1 MFFLKKNTA
10 VMKKYFTLFFLIL
23 FIGVQML
30 SAQTLGN
37 YTFSTGVDATKWI
50 PLTTTT
56 NLLTIGS
63 GSSTHPYDSRRSAV
77 LDIGFAFTFAGEQY
91 TKFSVNSDGNLRFG
105 TTATGFA
112 NYNTPFSS
120 TNASANNPKIN
131 FFGANGDA
139 LDSGYV
145 RKEIVGVEPER
156 ICVFEFATST
166 SYSSSAT
173 ATYGTLY
180 RWQVQLFEGSNNI
193 QIVYPSSVPATGPST
208 TRQQGMCVNNSDIW
222 LVKANNTA
230 THYTAGT
237 NTAIATGNWPAANRY
252 YLFTAPGNGCPNV
265 TDMHVR
271 DVTATTALLT
281 WSSDPGPDAWEVY
294 VTTSSTA
301 PTASTTPTYT
311 STDTFQM
318 LLNLT
323 PATLTNAY
331 VRSVCGTNKS
341 FWRKLSFHT
350 ALTQLP
356 FFCDFETV
364 PSDNNPLPAGW
375 IRGSVQTYP
384 YVNSTSSEAYA
395 GGKALYFFQPNY
407 VAMPPIDPDS
417 INLQNSELS
426 FYAKGNSAGALLQ
439 VGVMTDPED
448 ASTFELVSSLVL
460 TEQYQLY
467 EVPLADYMGTGTYIA
482 FRNLNLDIMRLDNLT
497 LGPISACSKPTRLTA
512 FPEIDQA
519 TLEWFSTGTNFNLYY
534 KTASAPGYTIVQNVQ
549 NTYQLTNLT
558 ENTDYMWYVAARC
571 GDTLKES
578 AVSTFHTLC
587 QLIPHQDLPFV
598 ETFDSCST
606 TADLSPCFTRLSLD
620 QDYPK
625 IYSGTNW
632 NGVTAKTI
640 FFLPNSDGE
649 QQYLVLPGIQNV
661 SQLTVNFYT
670 KRGSNNVT
678 LDLGVMDN
686 PYDTASFYL
695 IGTYG
700 SVVGTTDWSNFE
712 VPLSSYPGVGNYIAF
727 RAHNNVSGLY
737 TQLDD
742 ITVSVHSG
750 CDRPDSLVVENVT
763 TTSAQLRIVDP
774 ANSGSYQV
782 VYTSVYSQDTVVV
795 QGTLATLTG
804 LHVGTVYDVSVSSL
818 CNGMVTSSITTT
830 FSTSC
835 AMLTHND
842 LPFEETFDLY
852 AYNANAAINPC
863 WHRLSYNPQYPVGP
877 YPRNNYNRIPGVGN
891 TFYYYPGTGG
901 QTQYAILPQMQDIH
915 DLLIDFWAYRQ
926 SNSPLIDVGV
936 MTNPS
941 DTTTFEL
948 IQTCVPS
955 LLSTWDEFEVS
966 FASYTGQGT
975 YIALR
980 ARATGNAAFICVDD
994 IVVREDNCS
1003 RPSTLTVTPLGHG
1016 AITFSWD
1023 SVPGV
1028 AGYEFMLEGVDT
1040 LAVTTNTYTMQGFPE
1055 FTDYTARVRSL
1066 CGSINSG
1073 YASAHFTT
1081 PCDSLPYYQNFD
1093 TLAST
1098 GTIPPGWAKMGAG
1111 SLLYLTSGN
1120 YVYDVVSLRFTNSAT
1135 NNIAV
1140 LPNFPAP
1147 VQNLYLQFQTR
1158 PEGTSASAGAFDVG
1172 YVTDLSD
1179 TSTFVPVE
1187 TYTYNEFN
1195 DAYQQKYVNF
1205 TTAPA
1210 NARIAFRHRSQSTL
1224 WYWFV
1229 DNVEV
1234 GYDQCP
1240 TVGNL
1245 TVEDVQY
1252 ETATVSWRGVAQG
1265 IQYLLNLNGQTF
1277 TTTDTF
1283 YTFTNLYQGTDYTLM
1298 VSALCTNDTSH
1309 TSVAHFTTLLSAH
1322 TLPYVADFGAADG
1335 WLVNRGS
1342 CPNYWTKGM
1351 YNGEQAL
1358 FVTNDG
1364 HTATYNVSG
1373 TSSVAVEKYFQ
1384 VGDAPR
1390 FMVSFDLKCGGE
1402 SNHDYLKIFLA
1413 PMSEEY
1419 APSTASTVTGWADK
1433 ANSTYAANL
1442 AQYITQTGTS
1452 SSYPYIIN
1460 LVNGTLHLDLIMD
1473 NPVQN
1478 PNASS
1483 EAKLVFGWRNDG
1495 NGGTQP
1501 GAIISNLMVKPYNC
1515 AAPTTLT
1522 VSNIQAN
1529 SAQLAWTDTANVGS
1543 YMVEYVEANLP
1554 WDHPSVISLYEG
1566 MTSLTLQNLSPST
1579 TYKVRVATDC
1589 STDTSVWI
1597 TKTFT
1602 TDTAVVVTPPT
1613 VQTQPAGQVSD
1624 VAATLQGIVT
1634 NPDDV
1639 AIAARGFEWKATNGG
1654 TYSVVNVISQSD
1666 TFTHTLIGLTP
1677 ATSYTYKAFV
1687 EADGDV
1693 IYGQEVVFTTDNA
1706 ACPAPTNLEE
1716 TGTVIDKAPGYLF
1729 VQWTDNAGASQW
1741 NLQYRI
1747 QGTEDWTT
1755 MVVYTT
1761 QADIMGE
1768 LEAEATYELRVQA
1781 VCGDGVVSDWSNV
1794 LVAVAQGVGIED
1806 YLAKSVTLY
1815 PNPATSTLNVVVSDP
1830 GIRITGVEIYNVYG
1844 QIIPVETHGRASLRG
1859 LASLHRINIS
1869 GLASGVYYVRIVTEG
1884 GLVMKP
1890 FVKK

>member
-1 MFFLKKNTA
+1 MFFYIIIPS
-10 VMKKYFTLFFLIL
+10 VMKRIYALLFLMLVF
-23 FIGVQML
+23 GVQVL
-30 SAQTLGN
+30 TAQTLGN
-37 YTFSTGVDATKWI
+37 YTFSTGTDATKWI

-56 NLLTIGS
+56 NLLTNGS

-77 LDIGFAFTFAGEQY
+77 LDIGFAFTFGGEQY

-105 TTATGFA
+105 TTVTGFA
-112 NYNTPFSS
+112 NNSTPFSS
-120 TNASANNPKIN
+120 NNSNANNPKIN

-139 LDSGYV
+139 TDSGYV
-145 RKEIVGVEPER
+145 RKEIVGVEPNR

-166 SYSSSAT
+166 TYSSSST
-173 ATYGTLY
+173 ATHGILY
-180 RWQVQLFEGSNNI
+180 RWQVQLFEESNNI
-193 QIVYPSSVPATGPST
+193 QIVYPSTVPSTGPSA

-230 THYTAGT
+230 THYTSGQST
-237 NTAIATGNWPAANRY
+237 TIASGNWPGANRY

-271 DVTATTALLT
+271 EVTGSTALLT
-281 WSSDPGPDAWEVY
+281 WSSSFEANSWEVY

-301 PTASTTPTYT
+301 PTASTNPTYT
-311 STDTFQM
+311 STDTFQLM
-318 LLNLT
+318 SNLT
-323 PATLTNAY
+323 PATLYNVY
-331 VRSVCGTNKS
+331 VRSVCGGVKS
-341 FWRKLSFHT
+341 FWRKLTFHT

-384 YVNSTSSEAYA
+384 YVNSASGQAYD
-395 GGKALYFFQPNY
+395 GSKALYFFQPNY
-407 VAMPPIDPDS
+407 VAMPPIDPDY

-426 FYAKGNSAGALLQ
+426 FYAKANNSGAVLQ

-448 ASTFELVSSLVL
+448 AATFEVVSSLVL
-460 TEQYQLY
+460 TDQYQLY
-467 EVPLADYMGTGTYIA
+467 EVPLADYSGTGTYIA
-482 FRNLNLDIMRLDNLT
+482 FRNVNLDIMRLDNLT
-497 LGPISACSKPTRLTA
+497 LGPLSACSKPTRLTA
-512 FPEIDQA
+512 VPEIDQA
-519 TLEWFSTGTNFNLYY
+519 TLEWFSTGTSFNLYY
-534 KTASAPGYTIVQNVQ
+534 KVPSASGYTVIQNVQ
-549 NTYQLTNLT
+549 NNYQLTNLT

-571 GDTLKES
+571 GDTLKTS
-578 AVSTFHTLC
+578 SVSTFHTLC
-587 QLIPHQDLPFV
+587 ELIPHQDLPFV
-598 ETFDSCST
+598 ETFDSCAT
-606 TADLSPCFTRLSLD
+606 TADLNTCFTRLSLD
-620 QDYPK
+620 LDYPK
-625 IYSGTNW
+625 VYSSTNW

-649 QQYLVLPGIQNV
+649 QQYLVLPGIHNV
-661 SQLTVNFYT
+661 SALTVNFYT
-670 KRGSNNVT
+670 KRGSYNAAV
-678 LDLGVMDN
+678 DLGVMDN

-700 SVVGTTDWSNFE
+700 SVPGTSDWSNFE
-712 VPLSSYPGVGNYIAF
+712 VPLAGYPGTGNYIAF
-727 RAHNNVSGLY
+727 RAHNNVGGLY
-737 TQLDD
+737 VQVDD
-742 ITVSVHSG
+742 ITVSVSSG
-750 CDRPDSLVVENVT
+750 CDRPDSVAVENVT
-763 TTSAQLRIVDP
+763 ANSAQIHIYDP

-782 VYTSVYSQDTVVV
+782 IYTSVYSQDTVVV
-795 QGTLATLTG
+795 NSNIATLTG
-804 LHVGTVYDVSVSSL
+804 LRVGTVYDVSVSSV
-818 CNGMVTSSITTT
+818 CNGGITSSVTVT

-877 YPRNNYNRIPGVGN
+877 YPRNQYTRIPGVGN
-891 TFYYYPGTGG
+891 TFYFYPGVGE
-901 QTQYAILPQMQDIH
+901 QTQYAILPQMQDIS
-915 DLLIDFWAYRQ
+915 DLMIDLWVYRQ
-926 SNSPLIDVGV
+926 NNSPLIDVGV
-936 MTNPS
+936 MTNPA

-948 IQTCVPS
+948 IQTCVPP
-955 LLSTWDEFEVS
+955 LISTWDEFEVS

-994 IVVREDNCS
+994 IVVREDNCL
-1003 RPSTLTVTPLGHG
+1003 RPSALRVTPIGHG

-1028 AGYEFMLEGVDT
+1028 PGYEFVLEGVDT
-1040 LAVTTNTYTMQGFPE
+1040 QAVTANSYTVYGLPE

-1081 PCDSLPYYQNFD
+1081 PCDTLPYYQNFNL
-1093 TLAST
+1093 LASS
-1098 GTIPPGWAKMGAG
+1098 GAIPPGWKKMGAG
-1111 SLLYLTSGN
+1111 SLLYATSGS
-1120 YVYDVVSLRFTNSAT
+1120 YVYDAVSLRFTGSAT

-1147 VQNLYLQFQTR
+1147 VQNLYLQFMTR

-1172 YVTDLSD
+1172 YVTDVAD
-1179 TSTFVPVE
+1179 TTSFVPVE

-1205 TTAPA
+1205 TTVPD
-1210 NARIAFRHRSQSTL
+1210 NARIAFRHRSESIT

-1240 TVGNL
+1240 SVGSV

-1252 ETATVSWRGVAQG
+1252 ESATVSWNGVAQG

-1277 TTTDTF
+1277 TTADTF
-1283 YTFTNLYQGTDYTLM
+1283 YTFTNLYQGADYTLT
-1298 VSALCTNDTSH
+1298 VNTLCANDTSH
-1309 TSVAHFTTLLSAH
+1309 GAEAHFTTLLSAH

-1335 WLVNRGS
+1335 WLVNRGVCS
-1342 CPNYWTKGM
+1342 NYWTKGM
-1351 YNGEQAL
+1351 HNGEHAL
-1358 FVTNDG
+1358 FVTGDG
-1364 HTATYNVSG
+1364 HSAYYNVTG
-1373 TSSVAVEKYFQ
+1373 ISSVAAEKYLQ
-1384 VGDAPR
+1384 VGDAPKM
-1390 FMVSFDLKCGGE
+1390 MVSFDLKCGGE
-1402 SNHDYLKIFLA
+1402 SSYDYLKIFLA

-1433 ANSTYAANL
+1433 ANSNYAANL

-1478 PNASS
+1478 PDPSS
-1483 EAKLVFGWRNDG
+1483 EAKLVFGWRNDVS
-1495 NGGTQP
+1495 GGTQP
-1501 GAIISNLMVKPYNC
+1501 GAVITNLRVKPYTC

-1529 SAQLAWTDTANVGS
+1529 TADLAWTDTANTSS
-1543 YMVEYVEANLP
+1543 YMVEYVESGLP
-1554 WDHPSVISLYEG
+1554 WNDPSAVSIYNAL
-1566 MTSLTLQNLSPST
+1566 TTLTLQNLAPAT

-1589 STDTSVWI
+1589 ITDTSVWI

-1602 TDTAVVVTPPT
+1602 TDSAVILTPPS
-1613 VQTQPAGQVSD
+1613 VQTQPASQISD
-1624 VAATLQGIVT
+1624 TAAMLKGVIT
-1634 NPDDV
+1634 NPDEM
-1639 AIAARGFEWKATNGG
+1639 AIAARGFEWKETAGG
-1654 TYSVVNVISQSD
+1654 SYVVVNVTSQSD
-1666 TFTHTLIGLTP
+1666 TFTYTLSGLAP
-1677 ATSYTYKAFV
+1677 ATGYTYKAFV
-1687 EADGDV
+1687 EADGEV
-1693 IYGQEVVFTTDNA
+1693 IYGNEVTFTTDSA
-1706 ACPAPTNLEE
+1706 LCPAPTNLEE
-1716 TGTVIDKAPGYLF
+1716 TGEVIDKAPGYLF
-1729 VQWTDNAGASQW
+1729 VRWTDNAGASQW

-1755 MVVYTT
+1755 MVVNTT
-1761 QADIMGE
+1761 YEGISG
-1768 LEAEATYELRVQA
+1768 LEAYATYELRVQA
-1781 VCGDGVVSDWSNV
+1781 ICGDGIVSDWSNI
-1794 LVAVAQGVGIED
+1794 LVAVAQGAGIED

-1815 PNPATSTLNVVVSDP
+1815 PNPATSTLNVVVSDAS
-1830 GIRITGVEIYNVYG
+1830 IRITGVEIYDVYG
-1844 QIIPVETHGRASLRG
+1844 QMINVEMQGMASPQVP
-1859 LASLHRINIS
+1859 ASPQRINIS
-1869 GLASGVYYVRIVTEG
+1869 SLASGVYYVRIVTDD
-1884 GLVMKP
+1884 GLVTKP

>member
-1 MFFLKKNTA
+1 MFFYIIIPS
-10 VMKKYFTLFFLIL
+10 VMKRIYALLFLVLVF
-23 FIGVQML
+23 GVQVL
-30 SAQTLGN
+30 TAQTLGN
-37 YTFSTGVDATKWI
+37 YTFSTGTDATKWI

-56 NLLTIGS
+56 NLLTNGS

-77 LDIGFAFTFAGEQY
+77 LDIGFAFTFGGEQY

-105 TTATGFA
+105 TTVTGFA
-112 NYNTPFSS
+112 NYSTPFSS
-120 TNASANNPKIN
+120 NNSNANNPKIN

-145 RKEIVGVEPER
+145 RKEIVGVEPNR
-156 ICVFEFATST
+156 ICVFEFAIST
-166 SYSSSAT
+166 TYSSSAT

-180 RWQVQLFEGSNNI
+180 RWQVQLFEESNNI
-193 QIVYPSSVPATGPST
+193 QIVYPSTVPSTGPSA

-230 THYTAGT
+230 THYTSGQST
-237 NTAIATGNWPAANRY
+237 TIASGNWPGANRY

-271 DVTATTALLT
+271 EVTGSTALLT
-281 WSSDPGPDAWEVY
+281 WSSSFEANSWEVY

-301 PTASTTPTYT
+301 PTASTNPTYT
-311 STDTFQM
+311 SMDTFQLM
-318 LLNLT
+318 SNLT
-323 PATLTNAY
+323 PATLYNVY
-331 VRSVCGTNKS
+331 VRSVCGGVKS
-341 FWRKLSFHT
+341 FWRKLTFHT

-384 YVNSTSSEAYA
+384 YVNSASGQAYD
-395 GGKALYFFQPNY
+395 GSKALYFFQPNY
-407 VAMPPIDPDS
+407 VAMPPIDPDY

-426 FYAKGNSAGALLQ
+426 FYAMANNSGAVLQ

-448 ASTFELVSSLVL
+448 AATFEVVSSLVL
-460 TEQYQLY
+460 TDQYQLY
-467 EVPLADYMGTGTYIA
+467 EVPLADYSGTGTYIA
-482 FRNLNLDIMRLDNLT
+482 FRNVNLDIMRLDNLT
-497 LGPISACSKPTRLTA
+497 LGPLSACSKPTRLTA
-512 FPEIDQA
+512 VPEIDQA

-534 KTASAPGYTIVQNVQ
+534 KAPSASGYTVIQNVQ
-549 NTYQLTNLT
+549 NNYQLTNLT

-571 GDTLKES
+571 GDTLKTS
-578 AVSTFHTLC
+578 SVSTFHTLC
-587 QLIPHQDLPFV
+587 ELIPHQDLPFV
-598 ETFDSCST
+598 ETFDSCAT
-606 TADLSPCFTRLSLD
+606 TADLNTCFTRLSLD
-620 QDYPK
+620 LDYPK
-625 IYSGTNW
+625 VYSSTNW

-649 QQYLVLPGIQNV
+649 QQYLVLPGIHNV
-661 SQLTVNFYT
+661 SALTVNFYT
-670 KRGSNNVT
+670 KRGSYNAAV
-678 LDLGVMDN
+678 DLGVMDN

-700 SVVGTTDWSNFE
+700 SVPGTSDWSNFE
-712 VPLSSYPGVGNYIAF
+712 VPLAGYPGTGNYIAF
-727 RAHNNVSGLY
+727 RAHNNVGGLY
-737 TQLDD
+737 VQVDD
-742 ITVSVHSG
+742 ITVSVSSG
-750 CDRPDSLVVENVT
+750 CDRPDSVAVENVT
-763 TTSAQLRIVDP
+763 ANSAQLHIYDP
-774 ANSGSYQV
+774 ANSGTYQV
-782 VYTSVYSQDTVVV
+782 IYTSVYSQDTVVV
-795 QGTLATLTG
+795 QGNTATLTG
-804 LHVGTVYDVSVSSL
+804 LRVGTVYDVSVSSI
-818 CNGMVTSSITTT
+818 CNGTITSSATTT

-877 YPRNNYNRIPGVGN
+877 YPRNNYTRIPGVGN
-891 TFYYYPGTGG
+891 TFYFYPGQGG
-901 QTQYAILPQMQDIH
+901 QTQYAILPQMQDIS
-915 DLLIDFWAYRQ
+915 DLMIDLWVYRQ
-926 SNSPLIDVGV
+926 NNSPLIDVGV
-936 MTNPS
+936 MTNPA

-948 IQTCVPS
+948 IQTCVPP
-955 LLSTWDEFEVS
+955 LLSTWEEFEVS

-994 IVVREDNCS
+994 IVVREDNCL
-1003 RPSTLTVTPLGHG
+1003 RPSALRVTPIGHG

-1028 AGYEFMLEGVDT
+1028 PGYEFVLEGVDT
-1040 LAVTTNTYTMQGFPE
+1040 QAVTANSYTVYGLPE

-1081 PCDSLPYYQNFD
+1081 PCDTLPYYQNFNL
-1093 TLAST
+1093 LASS
-1098 GTIPPGWAKMGAG
+1098 GAIPPGWKKMGAG
-1111 SLLYLTSGN
+1111 SLLYATSGS
-1120 YVYDVVSLRFTNSAT
+1120 YVYDAVSLRFTGSAT

-1147 VQNLYLQFQTR
+1147 VQNLYLQFMTR

-1172 YVTDLSD
+1172 YVTDVAD
-1179 TSTFVPVE
+1179 TTSFVPVE

-1205 TTAPA
+1205 TSVPD
-1210 NARIAFRHRSQSTL
+1210 NARIAFRHRSESIT

-1240 TVGNL
+1240 SVGSV

-1252 ETATVSWRGVAQG
+1252 ESATVSWNGVAQG

-1277 TTTDTF
+1277 TTADTF
-1283 YTFTNLYQGTDYTLM
+1283 YTFTNLYQGADYTLT
-1298 VSALCTNDTSH
+1298 VNTLCANDTSH
-1309 TSVAHFTTLLSAH
+1309 GAVAHFTTLLSAH

-1335 WLVNRGS
+1335 WLVNRGVCS
-1342 CPNYWTKGM
+1342 NYWTKGM
-1351 YNGEQAL
+1351 HNGEHAL
-1358 FVTNDG
+1358 FVTGDG
-1364 HTATYNVSG
+1364 HSAYYNVTG
-1373 TSSVAVEKYFQ
+1373 ISSVAAEKYLQ

-1390 FMVSFDLKCGGE
+1390 LMVSFDLKCGGE
-1402 SNHDYLKIFLA
+1402 SSYDYLKIFLA

-1433 ANSTYAANL
+1433 ANSNYAANL

-1478 PNASS
+1478 PDPSS
-1483 EAKLVFGWRNDG
+1483 EAKLVFGWRNDVS
-1495 NGGTQP
+1495 GGTQP
-1501 GAIISNLMVKPYNC
+1501 GAVITNLRVKPYTC

-1529 SAQLAWTDTANVGS
+1529 TADLAWTDTANSSS
-1543 YMVEYVEANLP
+1543 YMVEYVESALSWN
-1554 WDHPSVISLYEG
+1554 DPSVVSIYNAL
-1566 MTSLTLQNLSPST
+1566 TTLTLQNLTPAT

-1589 STDTSVWI
+1589 ITDTSVWI

-1602 TDTAVVVTPPT
+1602 TDSAVILTPPS
-1613 VQTQPAGQVSD
+1613 VQTQPASQISD
-1624 VAATLQGIVT
+1624 TAAMLKGVIT
-1634 NPDDV
+1634 NPDEM
-1639 AIAARGFEWKATNGG
+1639 AIAARGFEWKETAGG
-1654 TYSVVNVISQSD
+1654 SYVVVNVTSQSD
-1666 TFTHTLIGLTP
+1666 TFTYMLSGLTP
-1677 ATSYTYKAFV
+1677 ATGYTYKAFV
-1687 EADGDV
+1687 EADGEV
-1693 IYGQEVVFTTDNA
+1693 IYGNEVTFTTDSA
-1706 ACPAPTNLEE
+1706 LCPAPTNLEE
-1716 TGTVIDKAPGYLF
+1716 TGDVIDKAPGYLF
-1729 VQWTDNAGASQW
+1729 VRWTDNAGASQW

-1755 MVVYTT
+1755 MVVNTT
-1761 QADIMGE
+1761 YEGISG
-1768 LEAEATYELRVQA
+1768 LEAYATYELRVQA
-1781 VCGDGVVSDWSNV
+1781 VCGDGIVSDWSNI
-1794 LVAVAQGVGIED
+1794 LVAVAQGAGVED

-1815 PNPATSTLNVVVSDP
+1815 PNPATSTLNVVVSDAS
-1830 GIRITGVEIYNVYG
+1830 IRITGVEIYDVYG
-1844 QIIPVETHGRASLRG
+1844 QIINVETQCIASPQAP
-1859 LASLHRINIS
+1859 ASPQRINIS
-1869 GLASGVYYVRIVTEG
+1869 GLASGVYYVRIVTDG
-1884 GLVMKP
+1884 GLVTKP

>member
-1 MFFLKKNTA
+1 MFFYIIIPS
-10 VMKKYFTLFFLIL
+10 VMKRIYALLFLMLVF
-23 FIGVQML
+23 GVQVL
-30 SAQTLGN
+30 TAQTLGN
-37 YTFSTGVDATKWI
+37 YTFSTGTDATKWI

-56 NLLTIGS
+56 NLLTNGS

-77 LDIGFAFTFAGEQY
+77 LDIGFAFTFGGEQY

-105 TTATGFA
+105 TTVTGFA
-112 NYNTPFSS
+112 NYSTPFSS
-120 TNASANNPKIN
+120 NNSNANNPKIN

-145 RKEIVGVEPER
+145 RKEIVGVEPNR

-166 SYSSSAT
+166 TYSSSAT
-173 ATYGTLY
+173 ATHGILY
-180 RWQVQLFEGSNNI
+180 RWQVQLFEESNNI
-193 QIVYPSSVPATGPST
+193 QIVYPSTVPSTGPSA
-208 TRQQGMCVNNSDIW
+208 TRQQGMCVNSSDIW

-230 THYTAGT
+230 THYTSGQST
-237 NTAIATGNWPAANRY
+237 TIASGNWPGANRY

-271 DVTATTALLT
+271 EVTGSTALLT
-281 WSSDPGPDAWEVY
+281 WSSSFEANSWEVY

-301 PTASTTPTYT
+301 PTASTNPTYT
-311 STDTFQM
+311 STDTFQLM
-318 LLNLT
+318 SNLT
-323 PATLTNAY
+323 PATLYNVY
-331 VRSVCGTNKS
+331 VRSVCGGVKS
-341 FWRKLSFHT
+341 FWRKLTFHT

-384 YVNSTSSEAYA
+384 YVNSASGQAYD
-395 GGKALYFFQPNY
+395 GSKALYFFQPNY
-407 VAMPPIDPDS
+407 VAMPPIDPDY

-426 FYAKGNSAGALLQ
+426 FYAKANNSGAVLQ

-448 ASTFELVSSLVL
+448 AATFELVSSLVL
-460 TEQYQLY
+460 SDQYQLY
-467 EVPLADYMGTGTYIA
+467 EVPLADYSGSGTYIA
-482 FRNLNLDIMRLDNLT
+482 FRNVNLDIMRLDNLT
-497 LGPISACSKPTRLTA
+497 LGPLSACSKPTRLTA
-512 FPEIDQA
+512 IPEIDQV
-519 TLEWFSTGTNFNLYY
+519 TLEWFSTGTSFNLYY
-534 KTASAPGYTIVQNVQ
+534 KVPSASGYTVIQNVQ
-549 NTYQLTNLT
+549 NNYQLTNLT
-558 ENTDYMWYVAARC
+558 ENPDYMWYGAARC
-571 GDTLKES
+571 GDTLKTS
-578 AVSTFHTLC
+578 SVSTFHTLC
-587 QLIPHQDLPFV
+587 ELIPHQDLPFV
-598 ETFDSCST
+598 ETFDSCAT
-606 TADLSPCFTRLSLD
+606 TADLNTCFTRLSLD
-620 QDYPK
+620 LDYPK
-625 IYSGTNW
+625 VYSSTNW

-649 QQYLVLPGIQNV
+649 QQYLVLPGIHNV
-661 SQLTVNFYT
+661 SALTVNFYT
-670 KRGSNNVT
+670 KRGSYNAAV
-678 LDLGVMDN
+678 DLGVMDN

-700 SVVGTTDWSNFE
+700 SVPGTSDWSNFE
-712 VPLSSYPGVGNYIAF
+712 VPLAGYPGTGNYIAF
-727 RAHNNVSGLY
+727 RAHNNVGGLY
-737 TQLDD
+737 VQVDD
-742 ITVSVHSG
+742 ITVSVSSG
-750 CDRPDSLVVENVT
+750 CDRPDSVAVENVT
-763 TTSAQLRIVDP
+763 ANSAQIHIYDP

-782 VYTSVYSQDTVVV
+782 IYTSVYSQDTVVV
-795 QGTLATLTG
+795 NSNIATLTG
-804 LHVGTVYDVSVSSL
+804 LRVGTVYDVSVGSV
-818 CNGMVTSSITTT
+818 CNGGITSSATTT

-877 YPRNNYNRIPGVGN
+877 YPRNNYTRIPGVGN
-891 TFYYYPGTGG
+891 TFYFYPGQGG
-901 QTQYAILPQMQDIH
+901 QTQYAILPQMQDIS
-915 DLLIDFWAYRQ
+915 DLMIDLWVYRQ
-926 SNSPLIDVGV
+926 NNSPLIDVGV
-936 MTNPS
+936 MTNPA

-948 IQTCVPS
+948 IQTCVPP
-955 LLSTWDEFEVS
+955 LISTWDEFEVS

-994 IVVREDNCS
+994 IVVREDNCL
-1003 RPSTLTVTPLGHG
+1003 RPSALRVTPIGHG

-1028 AGYEFMLEGVDT
+1028 PGYEFVLEGVDT
-1040 LAVTTNTYTMQGFPE
+1040 QAVTANSYTVYGLPE

-1081 PCDSLPYYQNFD
+1081 PCDTLPYYQNFNL
-1093 TLAST
+1093 LASS
-1098 GTIPPGWAKMGAG
+1098 GAIPPGWKKMGAG
-1111 SLLYLTSGN
+1111 SLLYATSGS
-1120 YVYDVVSLRFTNSAT
+1120 YVYDAVSLRFTGSAT

-1147 VQNLYLQFQTR
+1147 VQNLYLQFMTR

-1172 YVTDLSD
+1172 YVTDVAD
-1179 TSTFVPVE
+1179 TTSFVPVE

-1205 TTAPA
+1205 TTVPD
-1210 NARIAFRHRSQSTL
+1210 NARIAFRHRSESIT

-1240 TVGNL
+1240 SVGSV

-1252 ETATVSWRGVAQG
+1252 ESATVSWNGVAQG

-1277 TTTDTF
+1277 TTADTF
-1283 YTFTNLYQGTDYTLM
+1283 YTFTNLYQGADYTLT
-1298 VSALCTNDTSH
+1298 VNTLCANDTSH
-1309 TSVAHFTTLLSAH
+1309 GAEAHFTTLLSAH

-1335 WLVNRGS
+1335 WLVNRGVCS
-1342 CPNYWTKGM
+1342 NYWTKGM
-1351 YNGEQAL
+1351 HNGEHAL
-1358 FVTNDG
+1358 FVTGDG
-1364 HTATYNVSG
+1364 HSAYYNVTG
-1373 TSSVAVEKYFQ
+1373 ISSVAAEKYLQ
-1384 VGDAPR
+1384 VGDAPKM
-1390 FMVSFDLKCGGE
+1390 MVSFDLKCGGE
-1402 SNHDYLKIFLA
+1402 SSYDYLKIFLA

-1433 ANSTYAANL
+1433 ANSNYAANL

-1478 PNASS
+1478 PDPSS
-1483 EAKLVFGWRNDG
+1483 EAKLVFGWRNDVS
-1495 NGGTQP
+1495 GGTQP
-1501 GAIISNLMVKPYNC
+1501 GAVITNLRVKPYTC

-1529 SAQLAWTDTANVGS
+1529 TADLAWTDTANTSS
-1543 YMVEYVEANLP
+1543 YMVEYVESGLP
-1554 WDHPSVISLYEG
+1554 WNDPSVVSIYNAL
-1566 MTSLTLQNLSPST
+1566 TTLTLQNLTPAT

-1589 STDTSVWI
+1589 ITDTSVWI

-1602 TDTAVVVTPPT
+1602 TDSAVILTPPS
-1613 VQTQPAGQVSD
+1613 VQTQPASQICD
-1624 VAATLQGIVT
+1624 TAAMLKGIIT
-1634 NPDDV
+1634 NPDDMV
-1639 AIAARGFEWKATNGG
+1639 ITARGFEWKETASGS
-1654 TYSVVNVISQSD
+1654 YVVVNVTSQSD
-1666 TFTHTLIGLTP
+1666 TFTYMLSGLAP
-1677 ATSYTYKAFV
+1677 ATGYTYKAFV
-1687 EADGDV
+1687 EADGEV
-1693 IYGQEVVFTTDNA
+1693 IYGDEVTFTTDSA
-1706 ACPAPTNLEE
+1706 LCPAPTNLEE
-1716 TGTVIDKAPGYLF
+1716 TGEVIDKAPGYLF
-1729 VQWTDNAGASQW
+1729 VRWTDNAGASQW

-1755 MVVYTT
+1755 MVVNTT
-1761 QADIMGE
+1761 YEGISG
-1768 LEAEATYELRVQA
+1768 LEAYATYELRVQA
-1781 VCGDGVVSDWSNV
+1781 ICGDGIVSDWSNI
-1794 LVAVAQGVGIED
+1794 LVAVAQGAGIED

-1815 PNPATSTLNVVVSDP
+1815 PNPATSTLNVVVSDAS
-1830 GIRITGVEIYNVYG
+1830 IRITGVEIYDVYG
-1844 QIIPVETHGRASLRG
+1844 QMINVEMQGMASPQVP
-1859 LASLHRINIS
+1859 ASPQRINIS
-1869 GLASGVYYVRIVTEG
+1869 SLASGVYYVRIVTDG
-1884 GLVMKP
+1884 GLVTKP

>member
-1 MFFLKKNTA
+1 MIKRLFL
-10 VMKKYFTLFFLIL
+10 VSLFFLAVL
-23 FIGVQML
+23 QGLQG
-30 SAQTLGN
+30 QTLGN
-37 YTFSTGVDATKWI
+37 YTFSTGVDATRWI
-50 PLTTTT
+50 PLTTTA
-56 NLLTIGS
+56 NLLTTGS

-105 TTATGFA
+105 TTVTGYA
-112 NYNTPFSS
+112 NYSTPFS
-120 TNASANNPKIN
+120 ASNSNANNPKIN

-145 RKEIVGVEPER
+145 RKEIVGVEPNR
-156 ICVFEFATST
+156 ICVLEFATST

-180 RWQVQLFEGSNNI
+180 RWQVQLFEESNNI
-193 QIVYPSSVPATGPST
+193 QIVYPSTVPAAGPSA
-208 TRQQGMCVNNSDIW
+208 TRQQGMCVNSSDIW

-230 THYTAGT
+230 THYTSGT
-237 NTAIATGNWPAANRY
+237 TTTISSGNWPAANRY

-271 DVTATTALLT
+271 EVTATTAIVT

-311 STDTFQM
+311 STDTFQLM
-318 LLNLT
+318 SNLT
-323 PATLTNAY
+323 PATLYNVY

-341 FWRKLSFHT
+341 FWRKLTFHS

-384 YVNSTSSEAYA
+384 YVNSSSSESYA

-417 INLQNSELS
+417 INLQNSQVS
-426 FYAKGNSAGALLQ
+426 FYAKGNNNGVVLQ

-448 ASTFELVSSLVL
+448 AATFELVSSLVL
-460 TEQYQLY
+460 TNQYQLY
-467 EVPLADYMGTGTYIA
+467 EVPLADYLGAGTYIA
-482 FRNLNLDIMRLDNLT
+482 FRNVNLDIMRLDNLT
-497 LGPISACSKPTRLTA
+497 VGPISACSKPTRLTA
-512 FPEIDQA
+512 LPEIDQA

-534 KTASAPGYTIVQNVQ
+534 KVPSASGYTVIQNVQ
-549 NTYQLTNLT
+549 NTYQLLNLT
-558 ENTDYMWYVAARC
+558 ENTDYMWYVETRC
-571 GDTLKES
+571 GDTLKPS
-578 AVSTFHTLC
+578 SVSTFHTLC
-587 QLIPHQDLPFV
+587 ELIPHQDLPFV
-598 ETFDSCST
+598 ETFDSCAT
-606 TADLSPCFTRLSLD
+606 TADLNSCFTRLSLD

-625 IYSGTNW
+625 VYSGTNW

-661 SQLTVNFYT
+661 SALKVNFYT

-712 VPLSSYPGVGNYIAF
+712 VPLDGYPGVGNYIAF
-727 RAHNNVSGLY
+727 RAHNNVNGLY
-737 TQLDD
+737 VQVDD
-742 ITVSVHSG
+742 ITVSVNSG

-763 TTSAQLRIVDP
+763 ANSAQLRIIDP
-774 ANSGSYQV
+774 ANSGSYRV
-782 VYTSVYSQDTVVV
+782 IYTSNYSQDTVVV

-818 CNGMVTSSITTT
+818 CNGIVTSSITTT

-877 YPRNNYNRIPGVGN
+877 YPRNNYTRIPGVGN

-915 DLLIDFWAYRQ
+915 DLLIDFWVYRQ

-936 MTNPS
+936 MTNPA
-941 DTTTFEL
+941 DTNTFEL
-948 IQTCVPS
+948 IQTCVPP
-955 LLSTWDEFEVS
+955 LLSTWEEFEVS
-966 FASYTGQGT
+966 LASYTGQGT

-980 ARATGNAAFICVDD
+980 ARATGNAAFICIDD
-994 IVVREDNCS
+994 IIVREDNCS
-1003 RPSTLTVTPLGHG
+1003 RPVILTATPLGYG

-1040 LAVTTNTYTMQGFPE
+1040 LTVTTNTYTMQGFPE

-1073 YASAHFTT
+1073 YASVHFTT
-1081 PCDSLPYYQNFD
+1081 PCDTLPYYQNFN
-1093 TLAST
+1093 TLSSNM
-1098 GTIPPGWAKMGAG
+1098 IPPGWAKMGAG
-1111 SLLYLTSGN
+1111 SLLYVNSGS
-1120 YVYDVVSLRFTNSAT
+1120 YLYDVVSLRFTGSAT

-1140 LPNFPAP
+1140 LPNVPAP

-1179 TSTFVPVE
+1179 TSSFVAVE

-1210 NARIAFRHRSQSTL
+1210 NARIAFRHRAQSTL

-1229 DNVEV
+1229 DDVEV

-1240 TVGNL
+1240 TVGSV

-1252 ETATVSWRGVAQG
+1252 ESATVSWRGVAQG

-1277 TTTDTF
+1277 TTMDTF
-1283 YTFTNLYQGTDYTLM
+1283 YTFTNLYQGTEYTLT
-1298 VSALCTNDTSH
+1298 VSTLCANDTSH
-1309 TSVAHFTTLLSAH
+1309 TVVANFTTLLSVH

-1335 WLVNRGS
+1335 WLVNRGA

-1358 FVTNDG
+1358 FVTSDG
-1364 HTATYNVSG
+1364 YTASYNVTG
-1373 TSSVAVEKYFQ
+1373 TSSVAAEKYFQ

-1390 FMVSFDLKCGGE
+1390 LMVSFDLKCGGE
-1402 SNHDYLKIFLA
+1402 NNHDYLKIFLA

-1433 ANSTYAANL
+1433 ANSNYAANL

-1460 LVNGTLHLDLIMD
+1460 LVNGTLHLDLIMA

-1483 EAKLVFGWRNDG
+1483 EAKLVFGWRNDV
-1495 NGGTQP
+1495 NGGIQP
-1501 GAIISNLMVKPYNC
+1501 GAVITNLRVKPYTC

-1529 SAQLAWTDTANVGS
+1529 TADLAWTDTANTSS
-1543 YMVEYVEANLP
+1543 YMVEYVESALSWN
-1554 WDHPSVISLYEG
+1554 DPSVVSIYNAL
-1566 MTSLTLQNLSPST
+1566 TTLTLQNLTPAT

-1589 STDTSVWI
+1589 ITDTSVWI
-1597 TKTFT
+1597 TRTFT
-1602 TDTAVVVTPPT
+1602 TDSAVILTPPS
-1613 VQTQPAGQVSD
+1613 VQTQPASQISD
-1624 VAATLQGIVT
+1624 TAAMLKGVIT
-1634 NPDDV
+1634 NPDEM
-1639 AIAARGFEWKATNGG
+1639 AIAARGFEWKETASGS
-1654 TYSVVNVISQSD
+1654 YVVVNVTSQSD
-1666 TFTHTLIGLTP
+1666 TFTYMLSGLTP
-1677 ATSYTYKAFV
+1677 ATGYTYKAFV
-1687 EADGDV
+1687 EADGEV
-1693 IYGQEVVFTTDNA
+1693 IYGDEVTFTTDSA
-1706 ACPAPTNLEE
+1706 LCPAPTNLEE
-1716 TGTVIDKAPGYLF
+1716 TGVVVDKAPGYLF
-1729 VQWTDNAGASQW
+1729 VRWTDNADASQW

-1755 MVVYTT
+1755 MVVNTT
-1761 QADIMGE
+1761 EVDIMEE
-1768 LEAEATYELRVQA
+1768 LEAYATYELRVQA
-1781 VCGDGVVSDWSNV
+1781 VCADGVVSDWSNL
-1794 LVAVAQGVGIED
+1794 LVAVAQGAGIED
-1806 YLAKSVTLY
+1806 HLAKSVTLY
-1815 PNPATSTLNVVVSDP
+1815 PNPASNTINLIVNDDNINV
-1830 GIRITGVEIYNVYG
+1830 TGVEIYNVYG
-1844 QIIPVETHGRASLRG
+1844 QLVETHGHLETHGHASLQ
-1859 LASLHRINIS
+1859 RINVS
-1869 GLASGVYYVRIVTEG
+1869 SLANGMYYVRVTTDK
-1884 GLVMKP
+1884 GLVTKN
-1890 FVKK
+1890 FVKQ

>member
-1 MFFLKKNTA
+1 MKRIYALLFLML
-10 VMKKYFTLFFLIL
+10 VF
-23 FIGVQML
+23 GVQVL
-30 SAQTLGN
+30 TAQTLGN
-37 YTFSTGVDATKWI
+37 YTFSTGTDATKWI
-50 PLTTTT
+50 PLTTTA
-56 NLLTIGS
+56 NLLTNGS

-77 LDIGFAFTFAGEQY
+77 LDIGFAFTFGGEQY

-105 TTATGFA
+105 TTVTGFA
-112 NYNTPFSS
+112 NNSTPFSS
-120 TNASANNPKIN
+120 NNSNANNPKIN

-139 LDSGYV
+139 TDSGYV
-145 RKEIVGVEPER
+145 RKEIVGVEPNR

-166 SYSSSAT
+166 TYSSSST
-173 ATYGTLY
+173 ATHGILY
-180 RWQVQLFEGSNNI
+180 RWQVQLFEESNNI
-193 QIVYPSSVPATGPST
+193 QIVYPSTVPSTGPSA
-208 TRQQGMCVNNSDIW
+208 TRQQGMCVNSSDIW

-230 THYTAGT
+230 THYTSGQST
-237 NTAIATGNWPAANRY
+237 TIASGNWPGANRY

-271 DVTATTALLT
+271 EVTGSTALLT
-281 WSSDPGPDAWEVY
+281 WSSSFEANSWEVY
-294 VTTSSTA
+294 VTTSSAA
-301 PTASTTPTYT
+301 PTASTNPTYT
-311 STDTFQM
+311 SMDTFQLM
-318 LLNLT
+318 SNLT
-323 PATLTNAY
+323 PATLYNVY
-331 VRSVCGTNKS
+331 VRSVCGGVKS
-341 FWRKLSFHT
+341 FWRKLTFHT

-384 YVNSTSSEAYA
+384 YVNSASGQAYD
-395 GGKALYFFQPNY
+395 GSKALYFFQPNY
-407 VAMPPIDPDS
+407 VAMPPIDPDY

-426 FYAKGNSAGALLQ
+426 FYAMANNSGAVLQ

-448 ASTFELVSSLVL
+448 ATTFEVVSSLVL
-460 TEQYQLY
+460 TDQYQLY
-467 EVPLADYMGTGTYIA
+467 EVPLADYSGTGTYIA
-482 FRNLNLDIMRLDNLT
+482 FRNVNLDIMRLDNLT
-497 LGPISACSKPTRLTA
+497 LGPLSACSKPTRLTA
-512 FPEIDQA
+512 VPEIDQA

-534 KTASAPGYTIVQNVQ
+534 KAPSASGYTVIQNVQ
-549 NTYQLTNLT
+549 NNYQLTNLT

-571 GDTLKES
+571 GDTLKTS
-578 AVSTFHTLC
+578 SVSTFHTLC
-587 QLIPHQDLPFV
+587 ELIPHQDLPFV
-598 ETFDSCST
+598 ETFDSCAT
-606 TADLSPCFTRLSLD
+606 TADLNTCFTRLSLD
-620 QDYPK
+620 LDYPK
-625 IYSGTNW
+625 VYSSTNW

-649 QQYLVLPGIQNV
+649 QQYLVLPGIHNV
-661 SQLTVNFYT
+661 SALTVNFYT
-670 KRGSNNVT
+670 KRGSYNAAV
-678 LDLGVMDN
+678 DLGVMDN

-700 SVVGTTDWSNFE
+700 SVPGTSDWSNFE
-712 VPLSSYPGVGNYIAF
+712 VPLAGYPGTGNYIAF
-727 RAHNNVSGLY
+727 RAHNNVGGLY
-737 TQLDD
+737 VQVDD
-742 ITVSVHSG
+742 ITVSVSNG
-750 CDRPDSLVVENVT
+750 CDRPDSVAVENVT
-763 TTSAQLRIVDP
+763 ANSAQLHIYDP
-774 ANSGSYQV
+774 ANSGTYQV
-782 VYTSVYSQDTVVV
+782 IYTSVYSQDTVVV
-795 QGTLATLTG
+795 QGNTATLTG
-804 LHVGTVYDVSVSSL
+804 LRVGTVYDVSVSSI
-818 CNGMVTSSITTT
+818 CNGTITSSATTT

-877 YPRNNYNRIPGVGN
+877 YPRNNYTRIPGVGN
-891 TFYYYPGTGG
+891 TFYFYPGQGG
-901 QTQYAILPQMQDIH
+901 QTQYAILPQMQDIS
-915 DLLIDFWAYRQ
+915 DLMIDLWVYRQ
-926 SNSPLIDVGV
+926 NNSPLIDVGV
-936 MTNPS
+936 MTNPA

-948 IQTCVPS
+948 IQTCVPP
-955 LLSTWDEFEVS
+955 LLSTWEEFEVS

-980 ARATGNAAFICVDD
+980 ARATGNSAFICVDD

-1040 LAVTTNTYTMQGFPE
+1040 LTVASNTYTVQGLPE

-1081 PCDSLPYYQNFD
+1081 PCDTLPYYQNFNL
-1093 TLAST
+1093 LASS
-1098 GTIPPGWAKMGAG
+1098 GAIPPGWKKMGAG
-1111 SLLYLTSGN
+1111 SLLYATSGS
-1120 YVYDVVSLRFTNSAT
+1120 YVYDAVSLRFTGSAT

-1147 VQNLYLQFQTR
+1147 VQNLYLQFMTR

-1172 YVTDLSD
+1172 YVTDVTD
-1179 TSTFVPVE
+1179 TTSFVPVE

-1205 TTAPA
+1205 TTVPD
-1210 NARIAFRHRSQSTL
+1210 NARIAFRHRSESIT

-1240 TVGNL
+1240 SVGSV

-1252 ETATVSWRGVAQG
+1252 ESATVSWNGVAQG

-1277 TTTDTF
+1277 TTADTF
-1283 YTFTNLYQGTDYTLM
+1283 YTFTNLYQGADYTLT
-1298 VSALCTNDTSH
+1298 VNTLCANDTSH
-1309 TSVAHFTTLLSAH
+1309 GAVAHFTTLLSAH

-1335 WLVNRGS
+1335 WLVNRGVCS
-1342 CPNYWTKGM
+1342 NYWTKGM
-1351 YNGEQAL
+1351 HNGEHAL
-1358 FVTNDG
+1358 FVTGDG
-1364 HTATYNVSG
+1364 HSAYYNVTG
-1373 TSSVAVEKYFQ
+1373 ISSVAAEKYLQ

-1390 FMVSFDLKCGGE
+1390 LMVSFDLKCGGE
-1402 SNHDYLKIFLA
+1402 SSYDYLKIFLA

-1433 ANSTYAANL
+1433 ANSNYAANL

-1473 NPVQN
+1473 NPMQN
-1478 PNASS
+1478 PDASS
-1483 EAKLVFGWRNDG
+1483 EAKLVFGWRNDVS
-1495 NGGTQP
+1495 GGTQP
-1501 GAIISNLMVKPYNC
+1501 GAIITNLRVKPYTC

-1529 SAQLAWTDTANVGS
+1529 TADLAWTDTANSSS
-1543 YMVEYVEANLP
+1543 YMVEYVESGLP
-1554 WDHPSVISLYEG
+1554 WNDPSVVSIYNAL
-1566 MTSLTLQNLSPST
+1566 TTLTLQNLTPAT

-1589 STDTSVWI
+1589 ITDTSVWI

-1602 TDTAVVVTPPT
+1602 TDSAVILTPPS
-1613 VQTQPAGQVSD
+1613 VQTQPASQICD
-1624 VAATLQGIVT
+1624 TAAMLKGIIT
-1634 NPDDV
+1634 NPDDMV
-1639 AIAARGFEWKATNGG
+1639 ITARGFEWKETAGG
-1654 TYSVVNVISQSD
+1654 SYVVVNVTSQSD
-1666 TFTHTLIGLTP
+1666 TFTYTLSGLAP
-1677 ATSYTYKAFV
+1677 ATGYTYKAFV
-1687 EADGDV
+1687 EADGEV
-1693 IYGQEVVFTTDNA
+1693 IYGDEVTFTTDSA
-1706 ACPAPTNLEE
+1706 LCPAPTNLEE
-1716 TGTVIDKAPGYLF
+1716 TGEVIDKAPGYLF
-1729 VQWTDNAGASQW
+1729 VRWTDNAGASQW

-1755 MVVYTT
+1755 MVVNTT
-1761 QADIMGE
+1761 YEGISG
-1768 LEAEATYELRVQA
+1768 LEAYATYELRVQA
-1781 VCGDGVVSDWSNV
+1781 VCGDGIVSDWSNI
-1794 LVAVAQGVGIED
+1794 LVAVAQGAGIED

-1815 PNPATSTLNVVVSDP
+1815 PNPATSTLNVVVSDAS
-1830 GIRITGVEIYNVYG
+1830 IRITGVEIYDVYG
-1844 QIIPVETHGRASLRG
+1844 QIINVETQCIASPQAP
-1859 LASLHRINIS
+1859 ASPQRINIS
-1869 GLASGVYYVRIVTEG
+1869 GLASGVYYVRIVTDG
-1884 GLVMKP
+1884 GLVTKP